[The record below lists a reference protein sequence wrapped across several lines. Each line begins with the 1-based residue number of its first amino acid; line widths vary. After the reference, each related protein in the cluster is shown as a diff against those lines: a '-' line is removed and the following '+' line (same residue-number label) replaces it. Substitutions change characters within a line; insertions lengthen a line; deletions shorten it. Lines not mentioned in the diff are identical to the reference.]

1 MLYAAIRH
9 HGPLEIYAR
18 ATSQAYF
25 ERLAI
30 MFDIEE
36 KADFQPIF
44 DELESKKLRLPRWEF
59 HYLNVKTL
67 MGFDKLETRP

>member
-1 MLYAAIRH
+1 
-9 HGPLEIYAR
+9 
-18 ATSQAYF
+18 
-25 ERLAI
+25 

-44 DELESKKLRLPRWEF
+44 DELESKKLHLPRWEF